1 VKELRIQ
8 FDDMQGF
15 LEQEQELY
23 RILMDS
29 EGDDTVRIMVRK
41 ENKMKILPASRNV
54 HAGQELLERLYVR
67 FGANN
72 VKVVEKRIENA
83 LQMN

>member
-1 VKELRIQ
+1 
-8 FDDMQGF
+8 
-15 LEQEQELY
+15 
-23 RILMDS
+23 
-29 EGDDTVRIMVRK
+29 MVRK